1 MPAVDIAP
9 MMNILPGKID
19 ASRSEASACGRPL
32 TPVTVTASRCSR
44 KSWTSGLSGRM
55 RRTARRDTPQATGG
69 TYTDADV
76 QNALKDLQRPQEPAG
91 GRQEDIFGKTPPR
104 PQASAPAEEPITPE
118 RRFLD
123 LPSIQQLPLEER
135 TQRFKEFYGLPP
147 AFKEEFLRSEE
158 PPSDL
163 VIDIEKP
170 APPAPPGAAAQTP
183 QRPRRP
189 ASRPAHQR
197 LASPAGPHVSS
208 RSPARSTEVL
218 QAEINRPAPLPVPP
232 EAAIAAIPG
241 MAGYAIGARLAPLL
255 GPIGRAVP
263 PLLEAA
269 GGYLGHRAN
278 VKLGYE
284 QEGVGGDLLSVLPL
298 VTRSLGSATA
308 GWLERT
314 MKEVPAAARNQTLD
328 LLGKLF
334 SRGGAPATLTYALS
348 GDPQLAAFVGGS
360 TAVARQLLEFGLRHP
375 AGKQLVETTLK
386 AGRAIGGEELGML
399 MNIGRTGHTA
409 TPHST
414 HAREGKAPVD
424 LAPLMDHPHWKT
436 LTDGA
441 AQGSPLD
448 LAG

>member
-1 MPAVDIAP
+1 MRARQTPA
-9 MMNILPGKID
+9 PG
-19 ASRSEASACGRPL
+19 
-32 TPVTVTASRCSR
+32 
-44 KSWTSGLSGRM
+44 SGPG
-55 RRTARRDTPQATGG
+55 QA
-69 TYTDADV
+69 
-76 QNALKDLQRPQEPAG
+76 LE
-91 GRQEDIFGKTPPR
+91 
-104 PQASAPAEEPITPE
+104 
-118 RRFLD
+118 RFLA
-123 LPSIQQLPLEER
+123 LPSITQLTPAERQQVQQEFQGLTPDQQEEVIR
-135 TQRFKEFYGLPP
+135 REVP
-147 AFKEEFLRSEE
+147 R
-158 PPSDL
+158 DL
-163 VIDIEKP
+163 HQAMAQP
-170 APPAPPGAAAQTP
+170 APSAAPGGPAPG
-183 QRPRRP
+183 P
-189 ASRPAHQR
+189 ASSTRIEP
-197 LASPAGPHVSS
+197 LSS
-208 RSPARSTEVL
+208 RSTEIIE
-218 QAEINRPAPLPVPP
+218 AEINRPAPLPVPP

-314 MKEVPAAARNQTLD
+314 MKEVPAAAGNQMLD

-334 SRGGAPATLTYALS
+334 SRGGVPATLTYAIS
-348 GDPQLAAFVGGS
+348 HDPQLAAWVGGS

-409 TPHST
+409 TPHSAN
-414 HAREGKAPVD
+414 AREGKAPVD
-424 LAPLMDHPHWKT
+424 LAPLMDHPAWKGKLKT
-436 LTDGA
+436 EQQRQEALRLWQDPATSESDRA
-441 AQGSPLD
+441 EMLKVMDQW
-448 LAG
+448 